1 MEKRII
7 NPWTWQDQYGYVQA
21 NEVSGHSRVLWCAG
35 QTSVDEDGNPLHEG
49 DMVLQAHQCI
59 DNLETVLR
67 EADFTLA
74 DVMRLNLYV
83 TDVDAYF
90 GAAEAVGQ
98 RLGEAGC
105 RFAGTLLEVNRLAMP
120 ELMIEIEATAAK

>member
-1 MEKRII
+1 MDKRII

-21 NEVSGHSRVLWCAG
+21 NEASGHSRVLWCAG
-35 QTSVDEDGNPLHEG
+35 QTSVDEDGNPVHEG
-49 DMVLQAHQCI
+49 DMAAQALRCV

-83 TDVDAYF
+83 TDVDAYY
-90 GAAEAVGQ
+90 GAAEAVGR

-105 RFAGTLLEVNRLAMP
+105 RFAGSLLGVNRLAMP